1 MKSGWK
7 ARRTTSGLK
16 PRVGRSRRSTGS
28 FGVTDELDVLLA
40 RAVSAEQSAD
50 VSGRAAMREAD
61 RIMRDLGHDG
71 LFSIAPV

>member
-1 MKSGWK
+1 MKTAMK
-7 ARRTTSGLK
+7 ARRSTSGVK
-16 PRVGRSRRSTGS
+16 PRVGRSRRSEGS
-28 FGVTDELDVLLA
+28 FGVNDELDALLT

-71 LFSIAPV
+71 LFSVAAV